1 MSTKLWMA
9 GGLCLLSITG
19 CKHAAQQA
27 SALKPTAQGAALVE
41 ASGGKQIGAAGSLLP
56 QPLVV
61 QVNDESGNAVTGAA
75 VHLQGPAGVRFDPE
89 EGLTDSSGQ
98 LTSNVSLGTEAG
110 RYGLTATSTDK
121 TGKTISLK
129 VDETALSYQEQLGA
143 ELDQAYC
150 SRCHSSESTTER
162 VSNYDNLATKP
173 HAFTD
178 GETLNK
184 MSDADL
190 MSVIAHGGPSLNKS
204 ALMPPYGATLSKPE
218 LQALIAYIRLIA
230 DPPYRTAGVTYAHK

>member
-1 MSTKLWMA
+1 MRTSLWVA
-9 GGLCLLSITG
+9 GGMCLLSITG
-19 CKHAAQQA
+19 CKQHTDQA
-27 SALKPTAQGAALVE
+27 SALHAKAQGAALVE
-41 ASGGKQIGAAGSLLP
+41 ASGGKQIGAAGSLLA

-61 QVNDESGNAVTGAA
+61 QVNDETGNAVTGAA
-75 VHLQGPAGVRFDPE
+75 VQLQGPAGVRFEPA

-110 RYGLTATSTDK
+110 RYALTATSTDK
-121 TGKTISLK
+121 TGKPISLK

-162 VSNYDNLATKP
+162 VSNFDNLATKP

-190 MSVIAHGGPSLNKS
+190 MSVIAHGGPSLNRS
-204 ALMPPYGATLSKPE
+204 ALMPPYGSTLSKSE

>member
-1 MSTKLWMA
+1 MRATLWIA
-9 GGLCLLSITG
+9 GGMCLLTIAG
-19 CKHAAQQA
+19 CKQHAEQA
-27 SALKPTAQGAALVE
+27 NALHATAQGAALVE
-41 ASGGKQIGAAGSLLP
+41 ASGGKQTGAAGSLLP

-121 TGKTISLK
+121 TGKILLLK

-143 ELDQAYC
+143 ELD
-150 SRCHSSESTTER
+150 
-162 VSNYDNLATKP
+162 L
-173 HAFTD
+173 
-178 GETLNK
+178 
-184 MSDADL
+184 
-190 MSVIAHGGPSLNKS
+190 SL
-204 ALMPPYGATLSKPE
+204 
-218 LQALIAYIRLIA
+218 IHI
-230 DPPYRTAGVTYAHK
+230 